1 MLMQAGEDPKWRDGM
16 QAAQAGDSRAY
27 ATLLH
32 AAVPVIRATVRSRG
46 VPTDQVDDALQDVLL
61 TIHRVRHTYDP
72 SRPFLPW
79 LRAVARARAID
90 HLRRTGRYGA
100 REAYAPAV
108 YDAHPS
114 DDPAAD
120 DMLAEAGRARRL
132 RDAVAL
138 LPPGQRQALELLGLE
153 QQSLAEAS
161 AQTGRST
168 VALKV
173 NLHRALKTLR
183 TLLGAP

>member
-1 MLMQAGEDPKWRDGM
+1 MPADEGEDPKWREAM
-16 QAAQAGDSRAY
+16 RAAQAGDGRAY
-27 ATLLH
+27 AALLRD
-32 AAVPVIRATVRSRG
+32 AVSVIRATVRSRG
-46 VPTDQVDDALQDVLL
+46 VPVDQVDDALQDVLL

-72 SRPFLPW
+72 ARPFLPW
-79 LRAVARARAID
+79 LRAIARARAID
-90 HLRRTGRYGA
+90 HMRRSGRHGA
-100 REAYAPAV
+100 RETHAPLAYE
-108 YDAHPS
+108 AHPS
-114 DDPAAD
+114 ADIAAD

-153 QQSLAEAS
+153 QQSLAEAA

-173 NLHRALKTLR
+173 NLHRALKALR
-183 TLLGAP
+183 TLLGRP